1 MQDRPRGGLAALC
14 IAQTTSWGLLYYSL
28 PVAVPPIADD
38 TGWRHTAITAAL
50 TFGLIVSA
58 VAGLRVGKLL
68 NVNGPRR
75 LMTVGSLIGVIAL
88 LMVAWS
94 PDLAW
99 FYIAW
104 LIAGLAQSA
113 VLYPPAFA
121 VITRWYG
128 PQRIRPLTTLTL
140 VAGFASTIFA
150 PIVAY
155 LIDQFGW
162 RISYV
167 IMAVILGIITVPLHI
182 FFLNGRW
189 TDSTATSTH
198 RAQADQIKREVRA
211 VTRSPRFIV
220 LAAVMAVAGFALFAV
235 TINIVPLLLERGLPY
250 STAAVALG
258 LVGAGQ
264 VIGRLG
270 YAPLSRKTN
279 PQQRMML
286 IYGAGTI
293 SLVAVAVVPEPAW
306 LLISLAV
313 LAGAAR
319 GCHTLLQ
326 ATAAA
331 DRWGTTNFAHINA
344 TLSAPMTALGALA
357 PVSGPALA
365 TVFGSYTAMALL
377 MAGLLAVVTI
387 AAART

>member
-28 PVAVPPIADD
+28 PVAVPPIADE
-38 TGWRHTAITAAL
+38 TGWSHTAITAAL

-58 VAGLRVGKLL
+58 IAGLRVGKLL

-75 LMTVGSLIGVIAL
+75 LMTVGSLIGVVAL

-94 PDLAW
+94 PNLAW

-121 VITRWYG
+121 VLTRWYG

-140 VAGFASTIFA
+140 VAGFASTVFA
-150 PIVAY
+150 PVVAY
-155 LIDQFGW
+155 LVDQFGW
-162 RISYV
+162 RVSYV
-167 IMAVILGIITVPLHI
+167 IMAVILGVVTVPLHI

-189 TDSTATSTH
+189 MDLTMSSTSHEQTDET
-198 RAQADQIKREVRA
+198 KREVRA
-211 VTRSPRFIV
+211 VTRSPRFIL
-220 LAAVMAVAGFALFAV
+220 LAVVMAVAAFALFAV

-270 YAPLSRKTN
+270 YAPLSRRIS

-286 IYGAGTI
+286 IYGAGAV
-293 SLVAVAVVPEPAW
+293 SLVAVAVIPEPAW
-306 LLISLAV
+306 LLVSLAV

-344 TLSAPMTALGALA
+344 TLSAPMTAMGALA

-387 AAART
+387 AAAKT

>member
-38 TGWRHTAITAAL
+38 TGWSHTAITAAL

-58 VAGLRVGKLL
+58 IAGLRVGKLL
-68 NVNGPRR
+68 NINGPRR
-75 LMTVGSLIGVIAL
+75 LMTVGSLIGVFAL
-88 LMVAWS
+88 FLVAWS
-94 PDLAW
+94 PNLAW

-128 PQRIRPLTTLTL
+128 LQRIRPLTTLTL

-162 RISYV
+162 RVSYV
-167 IMAVILGIITVPLHI
+167 IMAVILGVITVPLRI

-189 TDSTATSTH
+189 TDSTATSPN
-198 RAQADQIKREVRA
+198 RDQADQIKREVRA
-211 VTRSPRFIV
+211 VTRSPRFIL
-220 LAAVMAVAGFALFAV
+220 LAAVMAFAGFALFAV
-235 TINIVPLLLERGLPY
+235 TINIVPLLLERGLTY

-264 VIGRLG
+264 VIGRVG
-270 YAPLSRKTN
+270 YAPLSRKTT
-279 PQQRMML
+279 PQQRIML
-286 IYGAGTI
+286 IYGAGAI

-319 GCHTLLQ
+319 GCHTPLQ

-331 DRWGTTNFAHINA
+331 DRWGTTNFAHVNA

-377 MAGLLAVVTI
+377 MAGLLAGVTI
-387 AAART
+387 AAAKT